1 MTTISPTKIMVRDEL
16 IGFARSK
23 VMLVLWVLLPGIA
36 MLGYF
41 LVDSSTNLKAM
52 MGGDQMTA
60 TDFVG
65 FLLGS
70 LAGTIAALMVA
81 VDIVS
86 ERQRK
91 VYELFVIRPMR
102 RDTILWAKFIAV
114 FLCVSVA
121 CLLAIGLG
129 ITIDQLQGDP
139 LRGGVW
145 KTVRS
150 LINLVSVVA
159 LSAAVGVFVGS
170 ISRTILVAVLIV
182 LYGGQNLLYVPML
195 PVYLGVMPDQFWLV
209 MLLTLTMIA
218 GLMAASIALFRKSEF

>member
-1 MTTISPTKIMVRDEL
+1 MTTVSPTKIMVRDEL

-41 LVDSSTNLKAM
+41 LVDSSTELKSMA
-52 MGGDQMTA
+52 GGDQLTA

-114 FLCVSVA
+114 FICVSVA

-129 ITIDQLQGDP
+129 IAIDQLQGDP
-139 LRGGVW
+139 LRGGFW
-145 KTVRS
+145 ITLRS
-150 LINLVSVVA
+150 LVNVVSVVA

-182 LYGGQNLLYVPML
+182 LYGGQNLIYVPML
-195 PVYLGVMPDQFWLV
+195 PVYLGVMPGHFWLV
-209 MLLTLTMIA
+209 MLVTLTMIA